1 MKKLIL
7 GIVLFISG
15 GLMAQKGEYYQQSV
29 KYKMDIDVDAKNYT
43 YHGKQS
49 VEYTNNSPD
58 ELNVVYFHLYWNA
71 FKPNSM
77 MDQRVQNQGEHADGR
92 LVTKVDGKNVSR
104 LASIPLEEEGS
115 QKINWIK
122 QKGKELYYILDE
134 NLEEDNEKVNIDK

>member
-1 MKKLIL
+1 
-7 GIVLFISG
+7 
-15 GLMAQKGEYYQQSV
+15 MAQKGEYYQQSV

-92 LVTKVDGKNVSR
+92 LVTKVKGKNTR
-104 LASIPLEEEGS
+104 RANT
-115 QKINWIK
+115 KK
-122 QKGKELYYILDE
+122 Q
-134 NLEEDNEKVNIDK
+134 IDKTKTKRIEV